1 MDTSRNW
8 ICSHKR
14 ANAELCRPFH
24 LLFPVIFLFRTR
36 HKNLVR
42 VASMVPKTSLRS
54 ALALGWIC
62 VASKWRL
69 IAGLAL
75 VATAC
80 GFAWGYWT
88 AKASVILSLK
98 LSKDAM
104 DEQHDL
110 ARLFQSETFLNEVA
124 GSSVPGLTGAQISSL
139 IDIEPSQAADTIR
152 LKVQDE
158 TSKKANSLADAIAAS
173 ATRAVEQW
181 RALDGK
187 QATALFDAELE
198 RAEEALESST
208 RELIAA

>member
-14 ANAELCRPFH
+14 ASAELCRPFH

-62 VASKWRL
+62 AASKWRL
-69 IAGLAL
+69 IGGLAL
-75 VATAC
+75 TMTVC

-88 AKASVILSLK
+88 AKATVILSLK
-98 LSKDAM
+98 LSKGAM

-110 ARLFQSETFLNEVA
+110 ARLLQSDTFLSELA
-124 GSSVPGLTGAQISSL
+124 GSSVPGLTGTQIS
-139 IDIEPSQAADTIR
+139 
-152 LKVQDE
+152 
-158 TSKKANSLADAIAAS
+158 
-173 ATRAVEQW
+173 
-181 RALDGK
+181 
-187 QATALFDAELE
+187 
-198 RAEEALESST
+198 
-208 RELIAA
+208 